1 MPHKMNP
8 ITAERICGVSR
19 VVRAYVDPALQNN
32 PLWHERDLTN
42 SSAERIIL
50 PESSILTDYILQLS
64 IKLMEKLVFYPENI
78 EANLNLT
85 GGLIMAER
93 FMAELTRRGMGRQ
106 TAYGVVRKC
115 ALEANQKGISLES
128 VVLDNPEIGQY
139 LSPPEVHQIMD
150 PHTYLGSAV
159 HMVRNVLEDS
169 KNWF

>member
-1 MPHKMNP
+1 
-8 ITAERICGVSR
+8 
-19 VVRAYVDPALQNN
+19 
-32 PLWHERDLTN
+32 
-42 SSAERIIL
+42 
-50 PESSILTDYILQLS
+50 
-64 IKLMEKLVFYPENI
+64 MEKLIFYPKNI

-128 VVLDNPEIGQY
+128 VVLDNPEISPY
-139 LSPPEVHQIMD
+139 LSPDEVKKIMN

-159 HMVRNVLEDS
+159 QIVQNVLEDS